1 MSRVK
6 PTIAFGP
13 DLDLENEV
21 VIVNGERLTEADA
34 QAWAEELEDRD
45 RSRDRSLANLIPGRK
60 SLSGNGKHS
69 PVLNVRVSEDTRRR
83 LEELA
88 ERTGDSV
95 SRVARRAIDAYLADN
110 E

>member
-1 MSRVK
+1 MPRQK
-6 PTIAFGP
+6 PVHTFRDV
-13 DLDLENEV
+13 DLDDEV
-21 VIVNGERLTEADA
+21 VIVNGERLTEAGA
-34 QAWAEELEDRD
+34 QAWAEELENRD

-69 PVLNVRVSEDTRRR
+69 PVLSVRVSEDARRR
-83 LEELA
+83 LGELA
-88 ERTGDSV
+88 ERSGESV